1 MDSFQDFKDKLDQ
14 EHKWPC
20 DYMFKFVAP
29 SAKADEVR
37 AIFQKETLIPKLS
50 KAGNYISFT
59 MEKRIN
65 SSDEVVEIY
74 LQAKKIEGL
83 IVL

>member
-1 MDSFQDFKDKLDQ
+1 MDSFQDFKNKLDL

-20 DYMFKFVAP
+20 NYMFKFVVP

-37 AIFQKETLIPKLS
+37 TVYRNETLIPKTS
-50 KAGNYISFT
+50 KAGNYVSFT

-65 SSDEVVEIY
+65 SSDEVVAIY
-74 LQAKKIEGL
+74 QEAKQIEGL
-83 IVL
+83 MVL